1 MEKSIQ
7 EIAALIGGS
16 VVGDENTLISNI
28 RPIDEA
34 GVGDLTFIANP
45 KYFKQLET
53 TQATAI
59 LVPPGTV
66 GPDKNLIVVADP
78 YTAFGKL
85 LVVFYPVDHGPAGI
99 HPDAYIEEEAVV
111 SPCATVM
118 ARAFISSGARIEKGA
133 VIYPGVYIGRGASV
147 GEDSILYA
155 NVSVYARC
163 IIGKRVI
170 LHSGVVIGADGF
182 GFAEPGAS
190 NTKIPQVG
198 IVQIDDDVELG
209 ANTTVDRAT
218 LGRTWIQRNVK
229 VDNLVQIAHND
240 VVGENSVIAAQTGVS
255 GSTTIGKS
263 VVIGGQ
269 VGIVGHISIGDHA
282 MIMASSGIHKDIP
295 AGMVGGGAPFLPRK
309 EWLKVESSKIKLP
322 EFRAKLEHLI
332 KQVEQLEAKINKTGR
347 DQS

>member
-1 MEKSIQ
+1 MGKSIQ
-7 EIAALIGGS
+7 EIAALIGGM
-16 VVGDENTLISNI
+16 VQGDGEKMICDI

-34 GVGDLTFIANP
+34 GVDDLTFIANP

-53 TQATAI
+53 TRAGAI

-66 GPDKNLIVVADP
+66 DPDKNLIVVADP
-78 YTAFGKL
+78 YAAVGKL

-99 HPDAYIEEEAVV
+99 HPDAYIEAEAIV
-111 SPCATVM
+111 SPQATVM
-118 ARAFISSGARIEKGA
+118 ARAFVGKGARIEKGA
-133 VIYPGVYIGRGASV
+133 VLYPGVYIGRGASV

-163 IIGKRVI
+163 IIGRRVI
-170 LHSGVVIGADGF
+170 LHAGVVIGADGF
-182 GFAEPGAS
+182 GFADPGGS

-218 LGRTWIQRNVK
+218 MGRTWIQRNVK
-229 VDNLVQIAHND
+229 IDNLVQVAHN
-240 VVGENSVIAAQTGVS
+240 VVIGENSAIAAQTGIS
-255 GSTTIGKS
+255 GSTKIGKS
-263 VVIGGQ
+263 VIIGGQ

-282 MIMASSGIHKDIP
+282 MIAASSGIHKDIP
-295 AGMVGGGAPFLPRK
+295 AGMVGGGAPFLARK

-322 EFRAKLEHLI
+322 EIRVKLEQLG
-332 KQVEQLEAKINKTGR
+332 KQVDELAAKIKKTGE
-347 DQS
+347 DPT